1 MKGIEMTTVYNIAV
15 APNKSYV
22 KYMYV
27 LMESLFETNRD
38 KKICFISYIM
48 NLMKKDCSR
57 IEMFCEKN
65 GAECRFIY
73 IDKTVLQIFRWKN
86 GFL

>member
-27 LMESLFETNRD
+27 LMESLLKLIETR
-38 KKICFISYIM
+38 KYVFISYIM
-48 NLMKKDCSR
+48 NLMKKIAVGLKC
-57 IEMFCEKN
+57 
-65 GAECRFIY
+65 
-73 IDKTVLQIFRWKN
+73 L
-86 GFL
+86 

>member
-38 KKICFISYIM
+38 KKICFYILY
-48 NLMKKDCSR
+48 NELDES
-57 IEMFCEKN
+57 
-65 GAECRFIY
+65 A
-73 IDKTVLQIFRWKN
+73 TV
-86 GFL
+86 GT